1 MNRYGFYIVRLL
13 RIGAGFLLALM
24 VASAM
29 VLVLDLNRGRLPEWL
44 VGVVLAGYLAFH
56 AAAWLWPLL
65 LAAFAA
71 EIFRWRSLAFSL
83 ALGLAGAAGVLGWLV
98 WNARLEEPDPLL
110 GEEPAFS
117 LRRLIVFVAAG
128 LAGGLIHWFV
138 AGRSAGLQ
146 NRERTD
152 P

>member
-1 MNRYGFYIVRLL
+1 MNRYGFYIVRLV
-13 RIGAGFLLALM
+13 RIGAGFLLALL

-44 VGVVLAGYLAFH
+44 VGVVLAGYIAFH

-71 EIFRWRSLAFSL
+71 EMFRWRSLAFSL
-83 ALGLAGAAGVLGWLV
+83 ALGLTGAAAVLGWLV
-98 WNARLEEPDPLL
+98 WNARAEEPDPLI

-117 LRRLIVFVAAG
+117 FRRLVVFAAAG

-138 AGRSAGLQ
+138 AGRSAGLERQ
-146 NRERTD
+146 ERTD